1 MERVVFNK
9 IESIERCVKRIE
21 EIYSEETFENY
32 LYQDA
37 LILNIQRACQQSID
51 LAMYLVSKLGLGI
64 PKKSGEAFVKLVEGR
79 VVSKEIGSIMEKMV
93 GFRNV
98 IIHEYQ
104 TVDVNIIKYIATDG
118 KNDFLKFTK
127 EILKF
132 MREYNLN

>member
-9 IESIERCVKRIE
+9 IESIERCVKRIGD
-21 EIYSEETFENY
+21 IYSEETFDNY

-37 LILNIQRACQQSID
+37 LILNIQRACQHSID

-64 PKKSGEAFVKLVEGR
+64 PKKSSEAFDKLVEGD
-79 VVSKEIGSIMEKMV
+79 VISKEIRIIMKKMV

-104 TVDVNIIKYIATDG
+104 AVDVNIIKYIAVEG
-118 KNDFLKFTK
+118 KIDFLKFTK
-127 EILKF
+127 EILEFIK
-132 MREYNLN
+132 N

>member
-9 IESIERCVKRIE
+9 IESIERCVKRIN
-21 EIYSEETFENY
+21 EIYNKETFEDY

-37 LILNIQRACQQSID
+37 LVLNIQRACQQSID

-64 PKKSGEAFVKLVEGR
+64 PKKSSEAFVKLAEGK
-79 VVSKEIGSIMEKMV
+79 VISKDICSIMEKMV

-98 IIHEYQ
+98 VIHEYQ
-104 TVDVNIIKYIATDG
+104 SVNVNIIEYIATVG

-132 MREYNLN
+132 MKENS

>member
-9 IESIERCVKRIE
+9 IESIERCVKRIGD
-21 EIYSEETFENY
+21 IYSEETFDNY

-64 PKKSGEAFVKLVEGR
+64 PKKSSEAFDKLVEGD
-79 VVSKEIGSIMEKMV
+79 VISKEIGIIMRKMV

-104 TVDVNIIKYIATDG
+104 AVDVNIIKYIAVEG
-118 KNDFLKFTK
+118 KIDFLKFTK
-127 EILKF
+127 EILEFIK
-132 MREYNLN
+132 N

>member
-9 IESIERCVKRIE
+9 IESIERCVRRIN
-21 EIYSEETFENY
+21 EIYSEETFEDY

-51 LAMYLVSKLGLGI
+51 LAMYIVSKSGLGI
-64 PKKSGEAFVKLVEGR
+64 PKKSSEAFTKLVEGK
-79 VVSKEIGSIMEKMV
+79 VISKDIGLIMEKMV

-104 TVDVNIIKYIATDG
+104 SVDINILRFIATEG
-118 KNDFLKFTK
+118 KLDFLRFTR
-127 EILKF
+127 EIIEF
-132 MREYNLN
+132 MKTRNQQ

>member
-1 MERVVFNK
+1 LERVVFNK

-21 EIYSEETFENY
+21 EIYSEETFGDY

-79 VVSKEIGSIMEKMV
+79 VISKEIGGVMEKMV

-104 TVDVNIIKYIATDG
+104 TVDVNIIKYIAVDG

-127 EILKF
+127 EIVRF
-132 MREYNLN
+132 MKEYNSN

>member
-9 IESIERCVKRIE
+9 VESIERCVRRIN
-21 EIYSEETFENY
+21 EIYSEETFEDY

-51 LAMYLVSKLGLGI
+51 LAMYIVAKSGLGI
-64 PKKSGEAFVKLVEGR
+64 PKKSSEAFTKLVEGK
-79 VVSKEIGSIMEKMV
+79 VISKNMGLIMEKMV

-104 TVDVNIIKYIATDG
+104 SVDIN
-118 KNDFLKFTK
+118 
-127 EILKF
+127 ILKF
-132 MREYNLN
+132 ISTEGKLDFLRFTREIIEFMKTHN

>member
-9 IESIERCVKRIE
+9 IESIERCVKRIGD
-21 EIYSEETFENY
+21 IYSEETFDNY

-64 PKKSGEAFVKLVEGR
+64 PKKSSEAFDKLVEGD
-79 VVSKEIGSIMEKMV
+79 VISKEIGIIMKKMV

-104 TVDVNIIKYIATDG
+104 AVDVNIIKYIAVEG
-118 KNDFLKFTK
+118 KIDFLKFTK
-127 EILKF
+127 EILEFIK
-132 MREYNLN
+132 N

>member
-9 IESIERCVKRIE
+9 IESIERCVKRIGD
-21 EIYSEETFENY
+21 IYSEETFDNY

-64 PKKSGEAFVKLVEGR
+64 PKKSSEAFDKLVEGD
-79 VVSKEIGSIMEKMV
+79 VISKEIGIIMKKMV

-104 TVDVNIIKYIATDG
+104 AVDVDIIKYIAVEG
-118 KNDFLKFTK
+118 KIDFLKFTK
-127 EILKF
+127 EILEFIK
-132 MREYNLN
+132 N